1 MPFTTKTAFDFCG
14 ALDALVD
21 YATGT
26 NVVGESLG
34 TPNSSTVNF
43 SGTLTKTNVHR
54 YGAAVAYGTAVS
66 PTTAN
71 DDFSTLSATRW
82 TINNGTQGSSAIVA
96 NELALAITAGG
107 TADTVKLTS
116 NFRILD
122 DCEVYFDFNNL
133 TGLADDADGV
143 GIKFIVNTD
152 NYVDC
157 YAGIYDGAKFFGQ
170 SKFSGNLSTII
181 AAART
186 AAYGGLKLKRINTVV
201 QFYGKDGAGAYT
213 LIGSFPLRNSREI
226 TVEIKLYRPIDS
238 GLSVKIDNFVVS
250 GGKDLWAN
258 QYVAYA
264 NVDGVI
270 TGTGVTGSIAKNG
283 TWSLTFTTAPATGT
297 TLTMN
302 YKEYIT
308 DPSRGDWEVRLWD
321 NARNFS
327 NVVTANGDETRACV
341 LKSTG
346 LSGVETIFIGIRE
359 WKQASTS
366 RWGWA
371 LNVYH
376 NDPLTLWHVN
386 LDGFGM
392 TTYDATYLTPSNLPM
407 VPFSESILPLW
418 LYVNKQRIVMVARC
432 ADSSYTGAYMG
443 FGYRLDP
450 PSSYPRPTLAIGER
464 SDTYNYLYTSSRYSV
479 HRGYG
484 AASSGTYMLL
494 KPTGNVYKYNTILM
508 PPQQGDINTQAVAS
522 TYDGLLMTW
531 PVYIK
536 EVANNFLLVQ
546 LDGVFVARGQ
556 SLTPESTFIQG
567 SKTYRIFKGG
577 FDGGVY
583 NFYAVEES

>member
-34 TPNSSTVNF
+34 TPNSSIVNF
-43 SGTLTKTNVHR
+43 SGTLAKASVHR
-54 YGAAVAYGTAVS
+54 YGAAVVYGTVAS
-66 PTTAN
+66 PAAAN
-71 DDFSTLSATRW
+71 DDFATLSATRW

-96 NELALAITAGG
+96 GELSLAITAGG
-107 TADTVKLTS
+107 TADTVKLNS
-116 NFRILD
+116 NFRVFD
-122 DCEVYFDFNNL
+122 DCEVYFDFNSL
-133 TGLADDADGV
+133 AGLADDADGV
-143 GIKFIVNTD
+143 GIKFIVDAD

-186 AAYGGLKLKRINTVV
+186 EAYGGLKLKRINTVV
-201 QFYGKDGAGAYT
+201 EFYGKDGAGAYT
-213 LIGSFPLRNSREI
+213 LIGSFPLRNSREV

-264 NVDGVI
+264 NVDGAI

-283 TWSLTFTTAPATGT
+283 TWSLTFSTAPATGT

-308 DPSRGDWEVRLWD
+308 DPNRGDWEVRLWD
-321 NARNFS
+321 NARNFT
-327 NVVTANGDETRACV
+327 NVVTTHGDETRACV

-346 LSGVETIFIGIRE
+346 ISGVEEIFIGIRE
-359 WKQASTS
+359 WKKAADS

-371 LNVYH
+371 LNIYH

-392 TTYDATYLTPSNLPM
+392 AGYNTTYLTPSNLPM

-432 ADSSYTGAYMG
+432 ADSSYTGAYIG

-450 PSSYPRPTLAIGER
+450 PSSYPRPTLAIGGR
-464 SDTYNYLYTSSRYSV
+464 YDTSGYLSGGYPIHRPYS
-479 HRGYG
+479 
-484 AASSGTYMLL
+484 AAGSGTYILL
-494 KPTGNVYKYNTILM
+494 KPAGNVYKYDTIYM
-508 PPQQGDINTQAVAS
+508 PPQQGDVNTQAVAS
-522 TYDGLLMTW
+522 TYAGLLMTW

-536 EVANNFLLVQ
+536 EIANQVLLVQ

-556 SLTPESTFIQG
+556 SLTPESTFVQG

-577 FDGGVY
+577 SDGGVY